1 MLGVRAIDN
10 RVVKISEL
18 EARKAAIEAEL
29 EAVKG
34 ELKDE
39 MSERGVD
46 ELHGSKYRVSW
57 KEVVS
62 SRLDSALLKK
72 ERADLYKSYLK
83 SVSSRRFL
91 WAAA

>member
-10 RVVKISEL
+10 RVIKIADL
-18 EARKAAIEAEL
+18 EARKREIDAEL
-29 EAVKG
+29 EALKD

-39 MSERGVD
+39 MVERGVD

-62 SRLDSALLKK
+62 SRFDSALFKR
-72 ERADLYKSYLK
+72 ERKSLYDAYLK
-83 SVSSRRFL
+83 SVSSKRFL

>member
-10 RVVKISEL
+10 RVAKISEL
-18 EARKAAIEAEL
+18 EARKAALEAEI
-29 EAVKG
+29 EAVKS

-46 ELHGSKYRVSW
+46 ELHGSRFKVSW

-62 SRLDSALLKK
+62 SRLDSALFKK

-83 SVSSRRFL
+83 SVSSKRFL